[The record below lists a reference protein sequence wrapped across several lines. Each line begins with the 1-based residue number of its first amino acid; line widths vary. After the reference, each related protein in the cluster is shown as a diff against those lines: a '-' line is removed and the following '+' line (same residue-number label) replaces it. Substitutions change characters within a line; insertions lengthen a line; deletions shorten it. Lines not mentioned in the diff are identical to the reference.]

1 MTGSVRQ
8 ARAEL
13 TIRADSRE
21 ARRASAWLETAAA
34 REGVPPDQ
42 VVRLDHCLDEA
53 LANVIS
59 HGGPD
64 AVSASVVL
72 QLAIHRGRG
81 ICTAELVIV
90 DHGLPF
96 DPSVLPGGPTPKP
109 ASLAEATIGGLG
121 LAMIRSFSDE
131 LRYRRNDGCN
141 HLTISVSWT
150 ETT

>member
-13 TIRADSRE
+13 TIRADFRD
-21 ARRASAWLETAAA
+21 ARRASAWLESAAA
-34 REGVPPDQ
+34 REGVPSDQ
-42 VVRLDHCLDEA
+42 IVRLDHCLDEA

-64 AVSASVVL
+64 AVSATVAL
-72 QLAIHRGRG
+72 QLGIHRGRG
-81 ICTAELVIV
+81 ICTAELSII
-90 DHGLPF
+90 DQGLAF

-109 ASLAEATIGGLG
+109 ASLAEASIGGLG

-131 LRYRRNDGCN
+131 LRYHRKDGRN
-141 HLTISVSWT
+141 HLTIRVSWT

>member
-13 TIRADSRE
+13 TIRADFRE
-21 ARRASAWLETAAA
+21 ARRASAWLESAAA
-34 REGVPPDQ
+34 REGVPSDQ
-42 VVRLDHCLDEA
+42 IVRLDHCLDEA

-64 AVSASVVL
+64 AVSAGVAL
-72 QLAIHRGRG
+72 QLGIHRGRG
-81 ICTAELVIV
+81 ICTAELSIV
-90 DHGLPF
+90 DQGLPF

-109 ASLAEATIGGLG
+109 ASLAEASIGGLG

-131 LRYRRNDGCN
+131 LRYHRKDGRN
-141 HLTISVSWT
+141 HLTIRVSWT

>member
-13 TIRADSRE
+13 TIRADFRE
-21 ARRASAWLETAAA
+21 TRRASAWLESAAA
-34 REGVPPDQ
+34 REGVPSDQ
-42 VVRLDHCLDEA
+42 IVRLDHCLDEA

-64 AVSASVVL
+64 AVAATVVL
-72 QLAIHRGRG
+72 QLDIHRGRG
-81 ICTAELVIV
+81 NCTAKLSIV
-90 DHGLPF
+90 DQGLPF

-109 ASLAEATIGGLG
+109 ASLAEASIGGLG

-131 LRYRRNDGCN
+131 LRYRRTDGRN

>member
-21 ARRASAWLETAAA
+21 ARRASAWLESAAA
-34 REGVPPDQ
+34 RENVPSEQ
-42 VVRLDHCLDEA
+42 IVRLDHCLDEA

-59 HGGPD
+59 HGGAD
-64 AVSASVVL
+64 AVSATVVL
-72 QLAIHRGRG
+72 QLGIHRGRG
-81 ICTAELVIV
+81 ICTAELSIV
-90 DHGLPF
+90 DEGLPF
-96 DPSVLPGGPTPKP
+96 DPSVLPGAPTPKP
-109 ASLAEATIGGLG
+109 ASLAEASIGGLG

-131 LRYRRNDGCN
+131 LRYHRKDARN